1 MKPKLSARQDLHSC
15 EHTVNVKSGESQ
27 KGFKEK
33 KIGNRL
39 GEDSSRKRQG
49 KKRLQGISFYFQG
62 FLQQDYLLKQRA
74 KHPISDLIKVCR
86 LMATKADQAEPG
98 AKTGVTV

>member
-1 MKPKLSARQDLHSC
+1 VGNPKKDLKRKLGS
-15 EHTVNVKSGESQ
+15 
-27 KGFKEK
+27 
-33 KIGNRL
+33 RL
-39 GEDSSRKRQG
+39 VEDSSRKRQG

-62 FLQQDYLLKQRA
+62 FLQQDYLRKRQARD
-74 KHPISDLIKVCR
+74 PISDLIKVCR